1 MDEAQARPLPAL
13 RRPASHHRAGRAGG
27 GGRYRLRRLLGQAAW
42 GWSGAPTTRHC
53 ARPVAAKQLHPAM
66 LRVYDLAEEAGD
78 PWIVMEAL
86 TGGELG
92 RSAVVVP

>member
-1 MDEAQARPLPAL
+1 MDEAQTRPLPACIA
-13 RRPASHHRAGRAGG
+13 RRPTIAPAGQVVA
-27 GGRYRLRRLLGQAAW
+27 GRYRLRRLLGQAAW
-42 GWSGAPTTRHC
+42 GMVWRADDQALR
-53 ARPVAAKQLHPAM
+53 RPVAAKQLHPAM
-66 LRVYDLAEEAGD
+66 VRVYDLAEEAGD